1 MAIELVD
8 KKDMINKRRLN
19 DQTKS
24 YRVLRTGRID
34 PTTKEIAHRKVKNKE
49 II

>member
-1 MAIELVD
+1 MTIKLVD
-8 KKDMINKRRLN
+8 KKDTVERRLN
-19 DQTKS
+19 DPTKS
-24 YRVLRTGRID
+24 YRALRTGRIE